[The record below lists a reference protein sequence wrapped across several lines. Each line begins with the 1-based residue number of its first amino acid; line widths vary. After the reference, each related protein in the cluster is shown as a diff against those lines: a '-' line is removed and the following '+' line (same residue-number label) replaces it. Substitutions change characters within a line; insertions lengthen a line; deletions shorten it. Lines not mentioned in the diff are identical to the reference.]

1 MHLLAGMILDEAGT
15 EDHIHELFV
24 NGMID
29 MLDQEQQ
36 LVDALE
42 EIRSIL
48 LSRHDE
54 SV

>member
-1 MHLLAGMILDEAGT
+1 MILDEAGT

-42 EIRSIL
+42 ENSID
-48 LSRHDE
+48 SSQQTR
-54 SV
+54 